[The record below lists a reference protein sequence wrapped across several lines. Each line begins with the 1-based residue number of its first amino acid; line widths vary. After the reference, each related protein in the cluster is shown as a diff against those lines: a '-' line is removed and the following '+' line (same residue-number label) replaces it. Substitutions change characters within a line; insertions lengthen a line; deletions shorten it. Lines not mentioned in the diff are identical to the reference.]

1 MTENNEIKTI
11 IPDWLHIQ
19 IKDWN
24 ELKGLGKGN
33 IKQLIK
39 YQNNSIDT
47 IKKTIEELNE
57 YAGILKGK
65 SGKDIAEEAKKYEN
79 PIFSPEDLTI
89 RADEGI
95 KSPEPIKDED
105 KKRQKGETTFNKC
118 GWCKYAGTGLHRYN
132 YMIKG
137 ECRLLYLAGQEETDR
152 GITTDCSLKKMSG
165 ENIENIVNTYNS
177 KIEDLEREIEKRQSL
192 IERLETISQTT
203 EEKPYL
209 PQLRPMNLF
218 REGSE
223 VIVYL
228 GDIDD
233 VEVIVDEQFIEG
245 KIVSNEEWFVLFE
258 SDERWHKGDYQ
269 EGRGGLSGLL
279 RPDILS
285 KKEFEYLTQNP
296 DFLDLWLKQIPN
308 EEHYEGF
315 KQAIR
320 KATEK

>member
-105 KKRQKGETTFNKC
+105 KKRQKGET
-118 GWCKYAGTGLHRYN
+118 
-132 YMIKG
+132 
-137 ECRLLYLAGQEETDR
+137 
-152 GITTDCSLKKMSG
+152 
-165 ENIENIVNTYNS
+165 
-177 KIEDLEREIEKRQSL
+177 
-192 IERLETISQTT
+192 
-203 EEKPYL
+203 
-209 PQLRPMNLF
+209 
-218 REGSE
+218 
-223 VIVYL
+223 
-228 GDIDD
+228 
-233 VEVIVDEQFIEG
+233 
-245 KIVSNEEWFVLFE
+245 
-258 SDERWHKGDYQ
+258 
-269 EGRGGLSGLL
+269 
-279 RPDILS
+279 
-285 KKEFEYLTQNP
+285 
-296 DFLDLWLKQIPN
+296 
-308 EEHYEGF
+308 
-315 KQAIR
+315 
-320 KATEK
+320 